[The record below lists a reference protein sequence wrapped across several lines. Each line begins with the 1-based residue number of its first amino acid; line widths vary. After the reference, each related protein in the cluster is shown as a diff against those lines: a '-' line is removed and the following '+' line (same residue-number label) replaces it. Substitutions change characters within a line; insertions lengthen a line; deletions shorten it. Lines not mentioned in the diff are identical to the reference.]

1 MLRCVFVIV
10 LGFLA
15 VQGVE
20 LFKNPGF
27 DNGGKGWDNW
37 GKRSGLLMEAA
48 EGGGVR
54 IWAEAPGLHQGLAQ
68 SIALTP
74 GKKYRYSCTFSAK
87 LAPGAKLTVLSVY
100 SGASK
105 WSKTYRSLAGNQ
117 EEDTHT
123 MEFTVPATLQGKS
136 VLLRPVI
143 LFGACDVHLKQAS
156 LEEIGDGV
164 EVKKKEVGKMP
175 VIVPVVHPKTT
186 IDLSGEEPQNIRA
199 HIAEKPSPLP
209 EGASV
214 ARKDGAF
221 VINYN
226 FITEKH
232 DAVMFDIVKELP
244 SAAKVSMEVECSNP
258 GHRLF
263 FVLVDASGESHL
275 VQKPLELSFQ
285 KKTLVYPLT
294 LVKEVPYN
302 INDSIWGGD
311 KNQHLDLPLRSITIG
326 IDDVPDTAKG
336 SGTVTI
342 RNLKI
347 GNW

>member
-10 LGFLA
+10 LCFLA
-15 VQGVE
+15 VQGAE

-27 DNGGKGWDNW
+27 DNGGKDWDNW
-37 GKRSGLLMEAA
+37 GKRNGLHVEAA

-54 IWAEAPGLHQGLAQ
+54 LWADGPGLHQGLAQ

-87 LAPGAKLTVLSVY
+87 LAPEAKLSVLSVY

-105 WSKTYRSLAGNQ
+105 WNKTYRSLAGNQ

-123 MEFTVPATLQGKS
+123 MEFSVPSTLQGN
-136 VLLRPVI
+136 VLLRPLI

-156 LEEIGDGV
+156 LEEIGAGV
-164 EVKKKEVGKMP
+164 EEKKKEVSKMP
-175 VIVPVVHPKTT
+175 VVVPVVHPKMT

-199 HIAEKPSPLP
+199 HIAEKPLPLP

-214 ARKDGAF
+214 TRKDGAF

-226 FITEKH
+226 FTTEKH

-244 SAAKVSMEVECSNP
+244 SAAKVSME
-258 GHRLF
+258 
-263 FVLVDASGESHL
+263 
-275 VQKPLELSFQ
+275 
-285 KKTLVYPLT
+285 
-294 LVKEVPYN
+294 
-302 INDSIWGGD
+302 
-311 KNQHLDLPLRSITIG
+311 
-326 IDDVPDTAKG
+326 
-336 SGTVTI
+336 
-342 RNLKI
+342 
-347 GNW
+347 

>member
-1 MLRCVFVIV
+1 MLRCVFIIV
-10 LGFLA
+10 LCFLA

-27 DNGGKGWDNW
+27 DNGGKGWENW
-37 GKRSGLLMEAA
+37 GKKNGLHVETA

-54 IWAEAPGLHQGLAQ
+54 LWSDAPGLHQGLAQ

-74 GKKYRYSCTFSAK
+74 GRKYRYSCTFSAK
-87 LAPGAKLTVLSVY
+87 LAPGAKLSVLSLY
-100 SGASK
+100 SAASK
-105 WSKTYRSLAGNQ
+105 WNKTYRSLAGSQ

-123 MEFTVPATLQGKS
+123 MEFSVPSTLQGN
-136 VLLRPVI
+136 VLLRPLI
-143 LFGACDVHLKQAS
+143 LFGVCDVHLKQAS
-156 LEEIGDGV
+156 LEEIGEGV
-164 EVKKKEVGKMP
+164 EEKKQKVGKMP
-175 VIVPVVHPKTT
+175 VIVPVVHPKMT
-186 IDLSGEEPQNIRA
+186 IDLSWEEPRNARA

-221 VINYN
+221 VVNYN
-226 FITEKH
+226 FTTEKH

-244 SAAKVSMEVECSNP
+244 SAAKVSMEIECSQP

-263 FVLVDASGESHL
+263 FVLVDANGESHL
-275 VQKPLELSFQ
+275 VLKPLELNFQ
-285 KKTLVYPLT
+285 KKKLT
-294 LVKEVPYN
+294 YVLELVKKVPYN
-302 INDSIWGGD
+302 IYDSVWGGD

-326 IDDVPDTAKG
+326 IDDVPDTATGK
-336 SGTVTI
+336 GTVTI